1 MDRISMDLVIARC
14 VQVLGEWPSC
24 EAIVVTSSYL
34 PSSTASGDQAT
45 SGFTECV
52 HALLHIDL

>member
-1 MDRISMDLVIARC
+1 MDLVIARC